1 MENAISFHDLLEA
14 ADHLGL
20 DEQETLIEIL
30 QRRLAER
37 RRAEIVEEVRA
48 ARREFSEQ
56 SCPPSTPEQLMGEIL
71 S

>member
-1 MENAISFHDLLEA
+1 MGNALPFHDLLEA
-14 ADHLGL
+14 AGHLGL

-56 SCPPSTPEQLMGEIL
+56 GSQPSTPEKLMGEIL